1 MIVRPHHGV
10 KWYFQK
16 FALDTPTII
25 LLVANIYMASD
36 NDIYIYISVHE
47 YLQNIFIPIPI
58 HLSITIIY
66 DEILRYFY
74 FYKC

>member
-1 MIVRPHHGV
+1 MTVRPYHGV